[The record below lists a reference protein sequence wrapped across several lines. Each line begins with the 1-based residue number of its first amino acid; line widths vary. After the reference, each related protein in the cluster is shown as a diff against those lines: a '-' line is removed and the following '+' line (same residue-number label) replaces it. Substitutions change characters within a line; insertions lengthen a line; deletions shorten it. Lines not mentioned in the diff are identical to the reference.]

1 MNKADKELAQ
11 KKARILD
18 RLLDAMQDCNA
29 KFTFEGKPYKRE
41 FILSH
46 GNDKDGK
53 HFHIGMVGEE
63 KILDELDDF
72 LYQITEGRVK
82 Q

>member
-1 MNKADKELAQ
+1 MQ
-11 KKARILD
+11 QKARILD
-18 RLLDAMQDCNA
+18 RLLTALAEFNGV
-29 KFTFEGKPYKRE
+29 FTYDGKPYKRE

-46 GNDKDGK
+46 GPEKGGS
-53 HFHIGMVGEE
+53 HFHIGSLGED

-72 LYQITEGRVK
+72 LYQIVEGRIK